1 MIIADI
7 LAQTK
12 KFAADNAPAIL
23 TGVGV
28 AGVVATAYFTGKAS
42 FKSYE
47 LLMDE
52 KLRQAEEHGVAVRD
66 PNQVILTPQ
75 EKVRICWRLYI
86 PAVGAGA
93 LTIAAMIASNRISD
107 KRAAALAT
115 AFSLG
120 ERVFA
125 EYKEKVKEKI
135 GENKA
140 RDIQDEIA
148 QDRVNANPP
157 SSSQIIITGN
167 GDHLCYDLYSGRYFL
182 SNMETLKKA
191 QNDTNYQILGDS
203 YASLTDFYYRV
214 GLRGTESSDEIGW
227 TADNEQ
233 LELQFSTV
241 LSDDQKPCLAFRFN
255 VKPFRGY
262 WHGHR

>member
-1 MIIADI
+1 MTVADI
-7 LAQTK
+7 LNQAK

-23 TGVGV
+23 TGVSV
-28 AGVVATAYFTGKAS
+28 AGVVGTAYLTAKAS
-42 FKSYE
+42 FRAAE
-47 LLMDE
+47 LLTDAQVRLDLNE
-52 KLRQAEEHGVAVRD
+52 KSRPLE
-66 PNQVILTPQ
+66 PK
-75 EKVRICWRLYI
+75 EKVQICWRLYI
-86 PAVGAGA
+86 PAAGLGA
-93 LTIAAMIASNRISD
+93 LTIVSMISSNRISD

-115 AFSLG
+115 AVSVGDRLFS
-120 ERVFA
+120 

-135 GENKA
+135 GENKE

-157 SSSQIIITGN
+157 SSTQVIVTGG

-182 SNMETLKKA
+182 SNMEALRKA

-203 YASLTDFYYRV
+203 YASLTDFYNRI
-214 GLRGTESSDEIGW
+214 GLRGTEGSDEVGW
-227 TADNEQ
+227 TADSNQ
-233 LELQFSTV
+233 LELEFSAV

-255 VKPFRGY
+255 VRPFRGY